1 MQLAEVSIRRPVF
14 ATVLS
19 LLVLLVGAVSL
30 TKLSVREYPKIDEPV
45 VTVSV
50 KYAGASAEVMESQV
64 TKPLEDSIAG
74 IDAVDVI
81 TSISRAEQTQISVR
95 FRLEKDADTAAAEV
109 RDRTSRV
116 RNRLPQAVEEPVIAK
131 VEADAFPVIWLAFS
145 SDTLSGLQINDLVN
159 RIVKPRLQTVTGAA
173 DVRVFGERKYAMR
186 VWLDPDKLAAY
197 KLTTQDAE
205 DAIRRS
211 NLEVPAGRIEST
223 QREFSVT
230 SQTDL
235 SSPSQF
241 SDIIIKNANGFP
253 VRIRDVARVEEA
265 AADERSGVRLNGRV
279 AVGAGVIRQATAN
292 PLELSKGVRAMIPK
306 LKADLPPGV
315 TIDIANDNSVF
326 IEKSIQSVFQ
336 TIIESVLLVALVIFV
351 FLRTLRASI
360 IPIIT
365 IPVAL
370 IGTFSLMA
378 LAGFSINTLTL
389 LALVLAIGLVVDD
402 AIVVLENIFRHIEE
416 GLDPFSASIKG
427 VREVGF
433 AVVAMTLTL
442 AAVYAPLA
450 FTPGRT
456 GRLFIEFALALAG
469 AVVVSGFIAL
479 TLSPMMCSL
488 LLKHNPKP
496 SWFDRSMERVLTA
509 ITASYQ
515 RALSWLVTTGYDRQH
530 ALPGRSSALK
540 RFVFNAR
547 WIVIGVM
554 LVCAVSISLVLPTM
568 KRELSPLEDRGQ
580 MLAVVTAPDGATLA
594 YTDRYV
600 AAIER
605 IAEPYKEFDRIFVS
619 SGNPTVSQANVILR
633 AIDWD
638 KRKRSVLDIARELQ
652 PKLAALPG
660 VSAFPITPPS
670 LGQGF
675 RERPVNFVIVTSE
688 SYQNLAA
695 VTRQFMDEIAKNP
708 GIVSADFDLRL
719 NKPELKID
727 VDREKV
733 ADLGISVDVVAR
745 AVETML
751 GGRQVTRYK
760 RDGDQFDVIVQ
771 TPETGRATPDDV
783 EKIFVRGRNDTMIPL
798 ASLVKVRESVAPR
811 ELNHFSQRRSV
822 SITANLAA
830 DYSLGQALDFLDSTA
845 TRVLKPGYSTD
856 LNGTSREF
864 KNSQGSLLI
873 VFGLS
878 LLFIFLVLAAQFESF
893 IDPLVIM
900 LSVPLSMIGALLA
913 LKWSGGSLNVYSQI
927 GLITLVGL
935 ITKHGILIVEFTN
948 QLREHG
954 MEMTQALVKA
964 SSQRLRPI
972 LMTTGAMVL
981 GAIPL
986 ALAHGA
992 GAESRTQIGWV
1003 IVGGMSLGTLL
1014 TIFVVPTMYTLFARK
1029 TVPGAIKTI
1038 EQEVPGTPRAGPHG
1052 QADLGPD
1059 YVAK

>member
-1 MQLAEVSIRRPVF
+1 MQLAEISIRRPVF

-19 LLVLLVGAVSL
+19 LLVLLIGAVSF

-81 TSISRAEQTQISVR
+81 TSISRAEQTQITVR

-116 RNRLPQAVEEPVIAK
+116 RNKLPQAVEEPVIAK
-131 VEADAFPVIWLAFS
+131 VEADAFPVIWLSFNS
-145 SDTLSGLQINDLVN
+145 ETLNPLQINDLVN

-173 DVRVFGERKYAMR
+173 DVRIFGERKYAMR

-235 SSPSQF
+235 SRPSQF

-253 VRIRDVARVEEA
+253 VRIRDIGRVEEA
-265 AADERSGVRLNGRV
+265 AADERSASRLNGR
-279 AVGAGVIRQATAN
+279 ASITAGVIRQATAN
-292 PLELSKGVRAMIPK
+292 PLDLSNGVRAMIPK
-306 LKADLPPGV
+306 LKADLPPGIQ
-315 TIDIANDNSVF
+315 IDIANDNSVF
-326 IEKSIQSVFQ
+326 IAKSIDNVFK
-336 TIIESVLLVALVIFV
+336 TIIEAVVLVALVIFV

-365 IPVAL
+365 IPVCL
-370 IGTFSLMA
+370 VGTFALMA

-402 AIVVLENIFRHIEE
+402 AIVVLENIYRHIEE

-433 AVVAMTLTL
+433 AVVAMTVTL

-456 GRLFIEFALALAG
+456 GRLFIEFALVLAG

-496 SWFDRSMERVLTA
+496 GWFDRTMEKLLNKLTAGYQAVLT
-509 ITASYQ
+509 
-515 RALSWLVTTGYDRQH
+515 WLVTTGFDRQH
-530 ALPGRSSALK
+530 QK
-540 RFVFNAR
+540 RGFGNGMKRILLNTR
-547 WIVIGVM
+547 WIVVAVM
-554 LVCAVSISLVLPTM
+554 LVSAAAIAWVLPGM

-580 MLAVVTAPDGATLA
+580 VLAVVTAPDGATLG
-594 YTDRYV
+594 YTNRYV
-600 AAIER
+600 DVIEKLG
-605 IAEPYKEFDRIFVS
+605 APYKEFDRIFVS
-619 SGNPTVSQANVILR
+619 AGNPTVSQANVFFR
-633 AIDWD
+633 AVDWD
-638 KRKRSVLDIARELQ
+638 LRTRSTLDLARELQ
-652 PKLAALPG
+652 PKLAGLPG
-660 VSAFPITPPS
+660 VTAFPITPPS

-675 RERPVNFVIVTSE
+675 RERPVNFVIVTTD

-708 GIVSADFDLRL
+708 GILSADIDLRL

-727 VDREKV
+727 VDRDKA
-733 ADLGISVDVVAR
+733 ADLGVSIEVVAR

-771 TPETGRATPDDV
+771 TASTGRDTPDDI
-783 EKIFVRGRNDTMIPL
+783 EKIFVRGRNEAMIPL

-830 DYSLGQALDFLDSTA
+830 DYSLGQALDFLDGTA
-845 TRVLKPGYSTD
+845 TKLLKPGYTTD

-864 KNSQGSLLI
+864 KNSQGSLAI

-893 IDPLVIM
+893 VDPLVIM

-948 QLREHG
+948 QLRESG
-954 MEMTQALVKA
+954 IEMTEALVKA
-964 SSQRLRPI
+964 ASQRLRPI

-981 GAIPL
+981 GAVPL
-986 ALAHGA
+986 AFATGA

-1029 TVPGAIKTI
+1029 AIPGANTAVAK
-1038 EQEVPGTPRAGPHG
+1038 EE
-1052 QADLGPD
+1052 PD
-1059 YVAK
+1059 APMVHPEYVAK